1 MKATNPSK
9 ILATG
14 LQVEDE
20 SFWRQHYQAHQS
32 SGLTRREYCRKNS
45 IDYYRFGYWLK
56 KWSKQSAELIAVKL
70 KLSENNASPSL
81 PSPSELCTL
90 RLRGGH
96 EIKINDVQ
104 ALSLI
109 LEKII

>member
-1 MKATNPSK
+1 MKATDQSK
-9 ILATG
+9 ILSTR

-20 SFWRQHYQAHQS
+20 SFWRQHYQSHQS
-32 SGLTRREYCRKNS
+32 SGLTRREYCRMNS
-45 IDYYRFGYWLK
+45 IDYYRFGYWLQ
-56 KWSKQSAELIAVKL
+56 KWFKQNARLIEVKI
-70 KLSENNASPSL
+70 KSSDNNSPS
-81 PSPSELCTL
+81 SELCTL

-96 EIKINDVQ
+96 EIKITDVQ

>member
-1 MKATNPSK
+1 MKAANLLEALP
-9 ILATG
+9 
-14 LQVEDE
+14 VEDE
-20 SFWRQHYQAHQS
+20 LFWRQHDKAHQS

-56 KWSKQSAELIAVKL
+56 KWSKQNTRLIKVKI
-70 KLSENNASPSL
+70 KSSDNNVSPSL
-81 PSPSELCTL
+81 SSPSELCTV

-96 EIKINDVQ
+96 EIKINNVQ

-109 LEKII
+109 LEKIT

>member
-1 MKATNPSK
+1 MKATGLSE
-9 ILATG
+9 ILQKP

-20 SFWRQHYQAHQS
+20 SFWRQHYQAHQE
-32 SGLTRREYCRKNS
+32 SGLTRRAYCRINS

-56 KWSKQSAELIAVKL
+56 KWSKQNVKLIAVKL
-70 KLSENNASPSL
+70 KSTDNNSS
-81 PSPSELCTL
+81 SYELCTL

-96 EIKINDVQ
+96 EIKINDAR

-109 LEKII
+109 LEKLA

>member
-1 MKATNPSK
+1 MKATDQSK
-9 ILATG
+9 KISTQ

-56 KWSKQSAELIAVKL
+56 KCSKQNAQLIEVKI
-70 KLSENNASPSL
+70 KPSENNLSPS
-81 PSPSELCTL
+81 PPSELCTL

-96 EIKINDVQ
+96 EIKINNVQ

-109 LEKII
+109 LEKIT